1 MAGLRIESY
10 DTQAAANVVDNRYRL
25 QAPLRRGLFFAQR
38 NMNADLERL
47 IALQKL
53 DTTADEARKRLAG
66 EPEQEQALEAR
77 LDAARQHVAAAKE
90 QLTANKNARAAL
102 EKDVAVQQGRLSK
115 FRETAMAVKTN
126 QEYHAVQHEITF
138 AQAEIKKIED
148 AILERMM
155 ESDELTAALKTAE
168 TQLATETK
176 AVEAERRA
184 GTAAHAEMEASLER
198 IAVERGALIAGLNK
212 DVLATFEAVA
222 RKRNGVAMSE
232 ARGGICTICHVRL
245 RPQVFNSVLRNDSIL
260 QCDHCNRILYYVPVP
275 ASAATAPANP
285 SPQPAS

>member
-1 MAGLRIESY
+1 
-10 DTQAAANVVDNRYRL
+10 
-25 QAPLRRGLFFAQR
+25 
-38 NMNADLERL
+38 MNADLERL
-47 IALQKL
+47 IALQTL
-53 DTTADEARKRLAG
+53 DSTADAARKTLAA
-66 EPEQEQALEAR
+66 EPERAAALDAR
-77 LDAARQHVAAAKE
+77 LEAARQHVAAAKE
-90 QLTANKNARAAL
+90 RLAANKNARAAL

-155 ESDELTAALKTAE
+155 EGDDLTSAVKTAE
-168 TQLATETK
+168 AQLAAETK

-184 GTAAHAEMEASLER
+184 ISAAHVELQASLER
-198 IAVERGALIAGLNK
+198 IAGERAALIGGLNSS
-212 DVLATFEAVA
+212 VLATFEAVS
-222 RKRNGVAMSE
+222 RKRNGVAMAE

-260 QCDHCNRILYYVPVP
+260 QCDSCNRILYYVPMP
-275 ASAATAPANP
+275 AAAATAPSDAP
-285 SPQPAS
+285 PQTAS